1 VRSLISGAV
10 FGFGR
15 NQAAGSLL
23 VFIVDIA
30 IIIVVVSMNMN
41 IRLDGIPENIV
52 LGAIKS
58 GLAKTKTD
66 AILMGLM
73 ELDNKYSL
81 LERIED
87 EEDVR
92 EAKRILAEIK
102 SGKQKLISLE
112 EFQRRTGMRLK

>member
-1 VRSLISGAV
+1 M
-10 FGFGR
+10 
-15 NQAAGSLL
+15 
-23 VFIVDIA
+23 VFILVIV
-30 IIIVVVSMNMN
+30 IITMVVSMNMN

-73 ELDNKYSL
+73 ELDNKYAL
-81 LERIED
+81 LERLED

-102 SGKQKLISLE
+102 SGKQKVLSLK
-112 EFQRRTGMRLK
+112 EFERRTGMRLK

>member
-1 VRSLISGAV
+1 
-10 FGFGR
+10 
-15 NQAAGSLL
+15 
-23 VFIVDIA
+23 
-30 IIIVVVSMNMN
+30 VVVYVNMN

-73 ELDNKYSL
+73 ELDNRYSL
-81 LERIED
+81 LERLED

-92 EAKRILAEIK
+92 EARRILAEIK
-102 SGKQKLISLE
+102 SGKQKVLSKK
-112 EFQRRTGMRLK
+112 EFERRTGMRLTPTRR